1 MDKTFK
7 DLNAITKDAESG
19 AVGYSFENC
28 TLLKIE
34 QPEKK
39 TSGWEEVTFF

>member
-19 AVGYSFENC
+19 AMGYSFENC
-28 TLLKIE
+28 TLKKIKKNKEKQKIE
-34 QPEKK
+34 K
-39 TSGWEEVTFF
+39 